1 MATWKNNNLTI
12 TRLLLPDAEIG
23 EESILRNKTLR
34 VLISKVSFIL
44 FYFTNFIICSC
55 KMKLLK
61 FYIIKHNFLHFF
73 QAPPYGF
80 VKESANELE
89 GNDRYEG
96 FTIDLIEKLSEILG
110 FNYEFDIEEDYG
122 NINPENGKWTGMVL
136 QLREEVMNNI

>member
-1 MATWKNNNLTI
+1 M
-12 TRLLLPDAEIG
+12 
-23 EESILRNKTLR
+23 
-34 VLISKVSFIL
+34 
-44 FYFTNFIICSC
+44 
-55 KMKLLK
+55 
-61 FYIIKHNFLHFF
+61 
-73 QAPPYGF
+73 
-80 VKESANELE
+80 KESANELE